1 MFLDFIYSDNIHT
14 PLVPGSNDV
23 VELLLVADEYEMP
36 RLRSICE
43 AGMATGESDMEYVNP
58 SYSHH
63 TRVLYLLYPFIYTF
77 MTIFTPMHTRYT
89 YQLVYIHHMYTIYT
103 PNTLNTHPLNTHPIY
118 TLYSP

>member
-43 AGMATGESDMEYVNP
+43 AGMATGEVDMEYRTGVVAAP
-58 SYSHH
+58 SMHGG
-63 TRVLYLLYPFIYTF
+63 LYT
-77 MTIFTPMHTRYT
+77 T
-89 YQLVYIHHMYTIYT
+89 
-103 PNTLNTHPLNTHPIY
+103 
-118 TLYSP
+118 